1 MHMLGLKSSITILF
15 VQNTVFK
22 IYMDLNPNI
31 CICIHF
37 HTYVIDIKI
46 KIYIYKLI
54 WFRTGASKRVS
65 RVIWFRTGIQSAFRE
80 SFGSER
86 GFKARFASHLVQN
99 GALQSAF
106 RESFDSERG
115 FKARFASHLVQNG
128 ALQSAFRESIWFS
141 RVQIIWFSSG
151 LQSANHLIKFGT
163 SERRAQIIWFS
174 SGLQSA

>member
-1 MHMLGLKSSITILF
+1 MKMYAYVGIKIQYTILF

-54 WFRTGASKRVS
+54 WFRTGH
-65 RVIWFRTGIQSAFRE
+65 QSAFRE

-86 GFKARFASHLVQN
+86 GFKARFASQF
-99 GALQSAF
+99 GSAE
-106 RESFDSERG
+106 RKSFGSVRD
-115 FKARFASHLVQNG
+115 F
-128 ALQSAFRESIWFS
+128 
-141 RVQIIWFSSG
+141 
-151 LQSANHLIKFGT
+151 
-163 SERRAQIIWFS
+163 RAQIIWFS
-174 SGLQSA
+174 SELQSTEHMCVYVYIYILYMRYQKGQMCLLKHVSKYI

>member
-1 MHMLGLKSSITILF
+1 MKMYAYVGIKIQYTILF

-54 WFRTGASKRVS
+54 WFRTGH
-65 RVIWFRTGIQSAFRE
+65 QSAFRE

-86 GFKARFASHLVQN
+86 GSSKRVS
-99 GALQSAF
+99 
-106 RESFDSERG
+106 RE
-115 FKARFASHLVQNG
+115 
-128 ALQSAFRESIWFS
+128 I
-141 RVQIIWFSSG
+141 
-151 LQSANHLIKFGT
+151 
-163 SERRAQIIWFS
+163 
-174 SGLQSA
+174 

>member
-1 MHMLGLKSSITILF
+1 MKMYAYVGIKIQYTILF

-54 WFRTGASKRVS
+54 WFRTGH
-65 RVIWFRTGIQSAFRE
+65 QSAFRE

-106 RESFDSERG
+106 RES
-115 FKARFASHLVQNG
+115 
-128 ALQSAFRESIWFS
+128 IWFS
-141 RVQIIWFSSG
+141 RVQIICFSSG
-151 LQSANHLIKFGT
+151 LQSTEHMCVYVYIYILYMRYQKGQMCLLKHVSKYI
-163 SERRAQIIWFS
+163 
-174 SGLQSA
+174 

>member
-1 MHMLGLKSSITILF
+1 MKMYAYVGIKIQYTILF

-54 WFRTGASKRVS
+54 WFRTGH
-65 RVIWFRTGIQSAFRE
+65 QSAFRE

-106 RESFDSERG
+106 RES
-115 FKARFASHLVQNG
+115 
-128 ALQSAFRESIWFS
+128 IWFS
-141 RVQIIWFSSG
+141 RAQIIWFSSG
-151 LQSANHLIKFGT
+151 LQSANHLVQFGT
-163 SERRAQIIWFS
+163 SERIAQII
-174 SGLQSA
+174 

>member
-1 MHMLGLKSSITILF
+1 MKMYAYVGIKIQYTILF

-54 WFRTGASKRVS
+54 WFRTGH
-65 RVIWFRTGIQSAFRE
+65 QSAFRE

-106 RESFDSERG
+106 RES
-115 FKARFASHLVQNG
+115 
-128 ALQSAFRESIWFS
+128 
-141 RVQIIWFSSG
+141 IWFSSG

-163 SERRAQIIWFS
+163 SERKLFGSVRNFRAQSTCVCMYIYIYCI
-174 SGLQSA
+174 

>member
-1 MHMLGLKSSITILF
+1 MKMYAYVGIKIQYTILF

-54 WFRTGASKRVS
+54 WFRTGH
-65 RVIWFRTGIQSAFRE
+65 QSAFRE

-86 GFKARFASHLVQN
+86 GSSKRVSRVNLVQ
-99 GALQSAF
+99 
-106 RESFDSERG
+106 
-115 FKARFASHLVQNG
+115 
-128 ALQSAFRESIWFS
+128 
-141 RVQIIWFSSG
+141 
-151 LQSANHLIKFGT
+151 QSANHLVQFGT
-163 SERRAQIIWFS
+163 SERKLFGSVRNFRAQ
-174 SGLQSA
+174 SANYLVQIGTSERKSFD